1 MAGKKAP
8 EKKAPDPKAKAAPK
22 GGEKKAANKGARKVS
37 GGAKVSVFMIGLVIL
52 GAVFMPSAV
61 LLIIG
66 MMPTIAATFADP
78 KRAGT
83 RVVTVGALNLAGCV
97 PFLFK
102 LWSQGHEF
110 DTALNIA
117 TDPQAIIVM
126 YAAAGAGYMIDWS
139 MSSVVAAILYQR
151 GLARQESIKK
161 RQAELVL
168 RWGAEVTGQIPLD
181 HQGFA
186 VEPPEKKPI
195 SL

>member
-8 EKKAPDPKAKAAPK
+8 EKKAPDPKAATAPK
-22 GGEKKAANKGARKVS
+22 GVENKAGKKGGRKVS

-66 MMPTIAATFADP
+66 MMPTIAAMFADP
-78 KRAGT
+78 KRART

-117 TDPQAIIVM
+117 TDPQAVIVM

-139 MSSVVAAILYQR
+139 MSSAVAAILYQR

-161 RQAELVL
+161 RQAELVS

-186 VEPPEKKPI
+186 VEPPEK
-195 SL
+195 SR

>member
-1 MAGKKAP
+1 MADKKAP
-8 EKKAPDPKAKAAPK
+8 EKKAADPKAAAAAAPK
-22 GGEKKAANKGARKVS
+22 DGEKKSGKKAGRKVS

-52 GAVFMPSAV
+52 GAIFMPSAV
-61 LLIIG
+61 LLGIG
-66 MMPTIAATFADP
+66 MMPTIAAMFADP
-78 KRAGT
+78 RHART

-102 LWSQGHEF
+102 LWSEGHEF
-110 DTALNIA
+110 DNAINIA

-161 RQAELVL
+161 RQAELVA

-186 VEPPEKKPI
+186 IQPPEKGR
-195 SL
+195 

>member
-1 MAGKKAP
+1 MADKKSP
-8 EKKAPDPKAKAAPK
+8 EKKAPDPKAAAAPK
-22 GGEKKAANKGARKVS
+22 SGKKSGRKVS
-37 GGAKVSVFMIGLVIL
+37 GGAKVSVFMMGLVIL
-52 GAVFMPSAV
+52 AAVFMPYAV
-61 LLIIG
+61 LLGIG
-66 MMPTIAATFADP
+66 MLPTIAATFADP
-78 KRAGT
+78 KRART
-83 RVVTVGALNLAGCV
+83 KIVTVGALNLAGCV

-102 LWSQGHEF
+102 LGSQGHEF

-117 TDPQAIIVM
+117 TDPQAVIVM

-161 RQAELVL
+161 RQAELVS

-186 VEPPEKKPI
+186 VERPEK
-195 SL
+195 S